1 MVIGSSW
8 MNNIIYLSNRDVW
21 KIFSITSANNRK
33 GIKPFKFEDVGL
45 KFVDEVDEF
54 VEDEIGID
62 KPYDSD
68 LIIEKKRR
76 FEVIDKKEFI
86 FFAIKYGINYN

>member
-1 MVIGSSW
+1 

-21 KIFSITSANNRK
+21 KIFSITSANNKK

-54 VEDEIGID
+54 VEDEIDID

-68 LIIEKKRR
+68 LIVEKKRR

>member
-21 KIFSITSANNRK
+21 KIFSITSANNKK

-68 LIIEKKRR
+68 LIVEKKRR

>member
-1 MVIGSSW
+1 

-21 KIFSITSANNRK
+21 KIFSITSANNKK

-45 KFVDEVDEF
+45 KFVDELDEF

-62 KPYDSD
+62 KPYDSY
-68 LIIEKKRR
+68 LIVEKKRR

-86 FFAIKYGINYN
+86 FFAIKNGINYN

>member
-1 MVIGSSW
+1 
-8 MNNIIYLSNRDVW
+8 MNNFIYLSNRDVW
-21 KIFSITSANNRK
+21 KIFSITSANNKK

-45 KFVDEVDEF
+45 KFVDELL
-54 VEDEIGID
+54 EDEIDID

-68 LIIEKKRR
+68 LIVEKKRR

>member
-8 MNNIIYLSNRDVW
+8 MSNIIYLSNRDVW

-45 KFVDEVDEF
+45 KFVDEVNEF
-54 VEDEIGID
+54 VGDNLNIQE
-62 KPYDSD
+62 PYNADAVV
-68 LIIEKKRR
+68 EKKRR

-86 FFAIKYGINYN
+86 FFAIKHGINYN

>member
-1 MVIGSSW
+1 
-8 MNNIIYLSNRDVW
+8 L
-21 KIFSITSANNRK
+21 
-33 GIKPFKFEDVGL
+33 
-45 KFVDEVDEF
+45 
-54 VEDEIGID
+54 EDEIDID

-68 LIIEKKRR
+68 LIVEKKRR

>member
-1 MVIGSSW
+1 

-21 KIFSITSANNRK
+21 KIFSITSANNKK

-54 VEDEIGID
+54 IEDEIDID

-68 LIIEKKRR
+68 LIVEKKRR

>member
-1 MVIGSSW
+1 
-8 MNNIIYLSNRDVW
+8 MNNFIYLSNRDVW
-21 KIFSITSANNRK
+21 KIFSITCANNKK

-45 KFVDEVDEF
+45 KFVDELL
-54 VEDEIGID
+54 EDEIDID

-68 LIIEKKRR
+68 LIVEKKRR

>member
-8 MNNIIYLSNRDVW
+8 MSNIIYLSNRDVW
-21 KIFSITSANNRK
+21 KIFSITSANNKK

-45 KFVDEVDEF
+45 KFVDELDELL
-54 VEDEIGID
+54 EDEIDID

-68 LIIEKKRR
+68 LIVEKKRR

>member
-1 MVIGSSW
+1 

-45 KFVDEVDEF
+45 KFVDELNELDELL
-54 VEDEIGID
+54 EDEIDID

-68 LIIEKKRR
+68 LIVEKKRR

-86 FFAIKYGINYN
+86 FFAIKNGINYN

>member
-1 MVIGSSW
+1 MVIGLSW

-21 KIFSITSANNRK
+21 KIFSITSANNKK

-68 LIIEKKRR
+68 LIVEKKRR
-76 FEVIDKKEFI
+76 FEVINKKEFI

>member
-1 MVIGSSW
+1 
-8 MNNIIYLSNRDVW
+8 MNNFIYLSNRDVW

-45 KFVDEVDEF
+45 KFVDELDELL
-54 VEDEIGID
+54 EDEIDID

-68 LIIEKKRR
+68 LIVEKKRR

>member
-1 MVIGSSW
+1 

-21 KIFSITSANNRK
+21 KIFSITSANNKK

-54 VEDEIGID
+54 IEDEIDID

-68 LIIEKKRR
+68 LIVEKTTL
-76 FEVIDKKEFI
+76 
-86 FFAIKYGINYN
+86 

>member
-1 MVIGSSW
+1 MVIGSSQ

-21 KIFSITSANNRK
+21 KIFSITSANNKK
-33 GIKPFKFEDVGL
+33 GIKPFKFEDVGF

-68 LIIEKKRR
+68 LIVEKKRR

>member
-1 MVIGSSW
+1 
-8 MNNIIYLSNRDVW
+8 MNNIIYLSNKDVW
-21 KIFSITSANNRK
+21 KIFSITSANNKK

-45 KFVDEVDEF
+45 KFVDELL
-54 VEDEIGID
+54 EDEIDID

-68 LIIEKKRR
+68 LIVEKKRR

>member
-68 LIIEKKRR
+68 LIVEKKRR

>member
-1 MVIGSSW
+1 MAIGSSQ

-21 KIFSITSANNRK
+21 KIFSITSANNKK

-68 LIIEKKRR
+68 LIVEKKRR
-76 FEVIDKKEFI
+76 FEVINKKEFI

>member
-1 MVIGSSW
+1 MVIGLSW

-45 KFVDEVDEF
+45 KFVDELDELL
-54 VEDEIGID
+54 EDEIDID

-68 LIIEKKRR
+68 LIVEKKRR

>member
-8 MNNIIYLSNRDVW
+8 MSNIIYLSNRDVW
-21 KIFSITSANNRK
+21 KIFSITSANNKK

-45 KFVDEVDEF
+45 KFVDELDELL
-54 VEDEIGID
+54 EDEIDID

-68 LIIEKKRR
+68 LIAKNMNSFLSITSKRR
-76 FEVIDKKEFI
+76 FFSTT
-86 FFAIKYGINYN
+86 ASAL

>member
-1 MVIGSSW
+1 

-21 KIFSITSANNRK
+21 KIFSITSANNKK

-68 LIIEKKRR
+68 LIVEKKRR
-76 FEVIDKKEFI
+76 FEVINKKEFI

>member
-1 MVIGSSW
+1 MSDIV
-8 MNNIIYLSNRDVW
+8 YLSNRDVW

-45 KFVDEVDEF
+45 KFVDESF
-54 VEDEIGID
+54 EDEININ

-68 LIIEKKRR
+68 LIVEKKRR
-76 FEVIDKKEFI
+76 FEVINKKEFI

>member
-1 MVIGSSW
+1 
-8 MNNIIYLSNRDVW
+8 MNNFIYLSNRDVW

-45 KFVDEVDEF
+45 KFVDEVL
-54 VEDEIGID
+54 EDEIDID

-68 LIIEKKRR
+68 LIVEKKRR

>member
-1 MVIGSSW
+1 

-45 KFVDEVDEF
+45 KFVDEVL
-54 VEDEIGID
+54 EDEIDID

-68 LIIEKKRR
+68 LIVEKKRR

>member
-1 MVIGSSW
+1 MG
-8 MNNIIYLSNRDVW
+8 NFIYLSNRDVW

-33 GIKPFKFEDVGL
+33 GIGPFKFENVGL
-45 KFVDEVDEF
+45 KFVDELDEF

-68 LIIEKKRR
+68 LIVEKKRR
-76 FEVIDKKEFI
+76 FEVINKKEFI

>member
-1 MVIGSSW
+1 
-8 MNNIIYLSNRDVW
+8 MNNFIYLSNRDVW

-45 KFVDEVDEF
+45 KFVDEVL
-54 VEDEIGID
+54 EDEIDID

-68 LIIEKKRR
+68 LIVEKKRR

-86 FFAIKYGINYN
+86 FFAIKHGINYN

>member
-1 MVIGSSW
+1 
-8 MNNIIYLSNRDVW
+8 MNNFIYLSNRDVW

-45 KFVDEVDEF
+45 KFVDESF
-54 VEDEIGID
+54 EDEIDIS

-68 LIIEKKRR
+68 LIVEKKRR

-86 FFAIKYGINYN
+86 FFAIKHGINYN

>member
-1 MVIGSSW
+1 

-21 KIFSITSANNRK
+21 KIFSITSANNKK

-68 LIIEKKRR
+68 LIVEKKRR

>member
-1 MVIGSSW
+1 MAIGSSQ

-21 KIFSITSANNRK
+21 KIFSITSANNKK

-68 LIIEKKRR
+68 LIVEKKRR

>member
-1 MVIGSSW
+1 MVIGLSW

-45 KFVDEVDEF
+45 KFVDELDELYRSNKKSQNEIISSF
-54 VEDEIGID
+54 VKIKPRKQTATID
-62 KPYDSD
+62 VLNAAKI
-68 LIIEKKRR
+68 LIK
-76 FEVIDKKEFI
+76 
-86 FFAIKYGINYN
+86 INSN

>member
-1 MVIGSSW
+1 MVIGSSQ
-8 MNNIIYLSNRDVW
+8 MSNIIYLSNRDVW
-21 KIFSITSANNRK
+21 KIFSITSANNKK

-45 KFVDEVDEF
+45 KFVDELDELL
-54 VEDEIGID
+54 EDEIDID

-68 LIIEKKRR
+68 LIVEKKRR

>member
-1 MVIGSSW
+1 

-21 KIFSITSANNRK
+21 KIFSITSANNKK

-45 KFVDEVDEF
+45 KFVDELL
-54 VEDEIGID
+54 EDEIDID

-68 LIIEKKRR
+68 LIVEKKRR

>member
-8 MNNIIYLSNRDVW
+8 MSNIIYLSNRDVW
-21 KIFSITSANNRK
+21 KIFSITSANNKK

-45 KFVDEVDEF
+45 KFVDELDELL
-54 VEDEIGID
+54 EDEIDID

-68 LIIEKKRR
+68 LIVEKKRR

-86 FFAIKYGINYN
+86 FFAIKHGINYN

>member
-1 MVIGSSW
+1 MVIGLSW

-68 LIIEKKRR
+68 LIVEKKRR
-76 FEVIDKKEFI
+76 FEVINKKEFI

>member
-1 MVIGSSW
+1 

-21 KIFSITSANNRK
+21 KIFSITSANNKK

-45 KFVDEVDEF
+45 KFVDELL
-54 VEDEIGID
+54 EDEIDIE

-68 LIIEKKRR
+68 LIVEKKRR